1 MQAKLIVVAGRADKA
16 EVPLKL
22 PALIGRGREAQLTI
36 AHPTV
41 SRRHC
46 LVYELDGVLMVQD
59 KGSLNGTFIDSE
71 RVDADRI
78 LRPGQTLTVGPL
90 TFRAEYET
98 EEISQDVLD
107 DAPAAESLSDARLVE
122 EAHESEPPPA
132 APVPLPAA
140 PEPPVPPPA
149 AMAPPVPPP
158 VIASEPANEESG
170 EFALPI
176 DVASESDSGQFDF
189 LADEPIDD
197 KPAPAAAPA
206 LSGEDS
212 GEIFSFAEEPQ
223 ESEEA
228 KANKMPPDKKPKP
241 FKAKEASKPSS
252 NGESNQSED
261 ELPQIKVAG
270 AEHAPAVHQS
280 DDDLNNFFESIGL
293 E

>member
-1 MQAKLIVVAGRADKA
+1 MQAKLIVVGGRADKA

-22 PALIGRGREAQLTI
+22 PALIGRGRDAQLTI
-36 AHPTV
+36 AHTTV

-59 KGSLNGTFIDSE
+59 KGSLNGTFIDGE

-107 DAPAAESLSDARLVE
+107 DAPAAESLSDARLVQ
-122 EAHESEPPPA
+122 EAHEPDVPPA
-132 APVPLPAA
+132 AL
-140 PEPPVPPPA
+140 EPPVPPPA
-149 AMAPPVPPP
+149 AMAPPLPPP
-158 VIASEPANEESG
+158 VIASEPADEESG
-170 EFALPI
+170 EFALP
-176 DVASESDSGQFDF
+176 VEVEPESEPGQFDF
-189 LADEPIDD
+189 LADQPIAD

-206 LSGEDS
+206 MSGGDS

-223 ESEEA
+223 EIEEP
-228 KANKMPPDKKPKP
+228 KANRTPPDKKSKP
-241 FKAKEASKPSS
+241 SKTKGPSKPSS
-252 NGESNQSED
+252 NGESDRAAD
-261 ELPQIKVAG
+261 ELPQIKVG
-270 AEHAPAVHQS
+270 SAEPAPAVHQS